1 MITLCT
7 IYSMVRGIW
16 LEPMP
21 CQISQVSNSPH
32 RFQSCR
38 GGCPDSNPFLAVFM
52 PTALLAMLTVTNDK
66 VANGQ
71 STDSKGLSPTSAHE
85 IDW

>member
-7 IYSMVRGIW
+7 IYSVVRGIW

-38 GGCPDSNPFLAVFM
+38 FIKMTVEEMTQEVSNSPQVPEL
-52 PTALLAMLTVTNDK
+52 
-66 VANGQ
+66 Q
-71 STDSKGLSPTSAHE
+71 RGLSGL
-85 IDW
+85 